1 MFDNKQVQITK
12 FLFLRLNDSPA
23 GDLPHTALVVKRL
36 SKRKKVETLPKL
48 DGSVEKFESCIGL
61 HKQNKK

>member
-23 GDLPHTALVVKRL
+23 GDLPHNIPHL
-36 SKRKKVETLPKL
+36 
-48 DGSVEKFESCIGL
+48 
-61 HKQNKK
+61 